1 MITIFKK
8 KVTLTLEEMMNLQR
22 LSNSLR
28 LENEELRLLLQDA
41 YTLIEVL
48 KRERDSVKRIP
59 SEDHPQ
65 KILHGHSVLCTHRG
79 ESNAPI
85 QA

>member
-1 MITIFKK
+1 MISIFRKK
-8 KVTLTLEEMMNLQR
+8 ATLTLEEMMNLQR
-22 LSNSLR
+22 LLNGLR

-48 KRERDSVKRIP
+48 KRERDFVKRIS

-65 KILHGHSVLCTHRG
+65 KILHGQSVLCTHG
-79 ESNAPI
+79 GDPNAPI
-85 QA
+85 